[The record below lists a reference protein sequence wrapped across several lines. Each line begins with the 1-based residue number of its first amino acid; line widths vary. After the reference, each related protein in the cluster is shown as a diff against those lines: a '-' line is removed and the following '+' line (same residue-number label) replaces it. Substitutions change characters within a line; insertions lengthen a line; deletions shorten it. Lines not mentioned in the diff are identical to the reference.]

1 MLDRLVPHVRGAF
14 DVAARLKGT
23 ESRTNAFE
31 RALDWLTD
39 GAALLRK
46 DGRVLYSNAAFD
58 VIVRNNDGVR
68 IAKGAIEF
76 AAPQAR
82 ARFAAA
88 LTTTCRVGGGDPDA
102 LRLSDFLAP
111 RARDAPAYIVSLRPL
126 LDEKEG
132 RQRHHSVAIVFVRD
146 PLGRN
151 AAAARMLRELFGF
164 TEAEANLAQALQA
177 GVPLD
182 DYARDNS
189 VTLNTVYT
197 HLRHIKE
204 KTGCARIAK
213 LHRKL
218 KELEVP
224 LVQIECGT
232 YHRIIAPITIIAPPI
247 NTTASR
253 IAVCTRTGSRS
264 TNALARKAPAKPTP
278 PISKPKATTCGVT
291 TPA

>member
-1 MLDRLVPHVRGAF
+1 MKRAPFYAEFLPRMGLRYFADALLTASETEFSAIVVHRSPEQGHIGKPGLAMLDRLVPHVRGAF

-102 LRLSDFLAP
+102 LRHSDFLAP

-132 RQRHHSVAIVFVRD
+132 RQRHDSVAIVFVRD

-164 TEAEANLAQALQA
+164 TEAEANLPRRCKPAFRLTIM
-177 GVPLD
+177 
-182 DYARDNS
+182 R
-189 VTLNTVYT
+189 
-197 HLRHIKE
+197 
-204 KTGCARIAK
+204 
-213 LHRKL
+213 
-218 KELEVP
+218 
-224 LVQIECGT
+224 GT
-232 YHRIIAPITIIAPPI
+232 IR
-247 NTTASR
+247 
-253 IAVCTRTGSRS
+253 
-264 TNALARKAPAKPTP
+264 
-278 PISKPKATTCGVT
+278 
-291 TPA
+291 